1 MVIYTAFL
9 QCKTCSFKQFYPR
22 STWCTVAVYTMS
34 DKTVNIRKNSQ
45 PQKWLTICLVHTRLV
60 TIHTVQL
67 KGNFKHARVQRV
79 YFLRVNSPVWYKDT
93 SGTCNVSGISHARHG
108 TLINT
113 RVLAG
118 MHACLSQHQ
127 PTVRYVRTLI
137 TLHNIS
143 LKTYRYIRS
152 VSTN

>member
-1 MVIYTAFL
+1 MQRVEDSML
-9 QCKTCSFKQFYPR
+9 ELE
-22 STWCTVAVYTMS
+22 
-34 DKTVNIRKNSQ
+34 SQ
-45 PQKWLTICLVHTRLV
+45 RFQITDY
-60 TIHTVQL
+60 TVQL

-79 YFLRVNSPVWYKDT
+79 YFLRDNSPVWYKDT

-108 TLINT
+108 TLTNT

-118 MHACLSQHQ
+118 MHTCLSQHQ
-127 PTVRYVRTLI
+127 PTVRYVRTYVRTLI